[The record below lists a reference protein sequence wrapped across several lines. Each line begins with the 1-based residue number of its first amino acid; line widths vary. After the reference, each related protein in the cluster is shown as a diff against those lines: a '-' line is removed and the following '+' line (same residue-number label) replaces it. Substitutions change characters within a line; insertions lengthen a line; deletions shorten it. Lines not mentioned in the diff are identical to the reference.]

1 MAIQQKDIQSML
13 LVVYSISLLL
23 VEKVICSVK
32 IQIFV
37 FIKKKSHYWEK
48 MLSKLESQKHSL
60 SFTAKRMQRSQEG
73 SVSCPTQLF

>member
-37 FIKKKSHYWEK
+37 FIKKKSLLGK
-48 MLSKLESQKHSL
+48 NVIKARKPKALVKLHCKEDAEITGGIS
-60 SFTAKRMQRSQEG
+60 
-73 SVSCPTQLF
+73 